1 MKNSALQAPASRFVY
16 VIVIVVALL
25 QGLTLNATSDYLIR
39 SSWQVPGSLVWLPML
54 LALFVP
60 SVFSYLINRFSSAAL
75 WAGLLLTAVLCVWM
89 NFWYLSEA
97 TAGHTRELSSLIP
110 LMVLLFWLILPWF
123 QLRQLSGSWNPDY
136 ALLTEQYVRNTV
148 LGALAGLI
156 GLLVMGMLFL
166 AVYLFRIVN
175 LEFLSDWLN
184 DSLYF
189 WMSFCLGFNISLVF
203 IRTVFT
209 FSTGKIAGYV
219 ARVLLPLLTVIGV
232 IAAGGLLLSVVT
244 GVRVSGLGSFTMIWF
259 VSLNILLLN
268 LVYGN
273 ECVPRFRSW
282 LNGLVLAG
290 VLLLNVFSLLSVY
303 GILVR
308 VNQYSWSIDRLYGFC
323 IALFLAVVVLAYS
336 AALLWKR
343 SGWAGLLGPVNK
355 AGLLILMAIILVIS
369 SPLADFKQITANS
382 ILAGIEKGRIKVTS
396 DIRYTLED
404 LGKRGEAA
412 LAVLNE
418 NPEYSKALT
427 YSSYDQDNRRTLRE
441 VMLTVAGSPALPES
455 WWEGKYDVT
464 RAWFCTESSAGGEC
478 LGFMADADGDGQ
490 DDALVC
496 VSGYS
501 DLSFYC
507 QIWQQ
512 ATEVTDGQPDKQVW
526 EERDYQDIQYA
537 SEEEKQAAWAALK
550 AGHYSLKP
558 KVWMMVVPEPEKGA
572 EPEQAPEVIQ
582 EPATPAPLV
591 IQP

>member
-1 MKNSALQAPASRFVY
+1 MKNSAVQAPASRFIY
-16 VIVIVVALL
+16 FIVIVVALL

-39 SSWQVPGSLVWLPML
+39 SSWQIQGSLVWLPML

-60 SVFSYLINRFSSAAL
+60 SVFSYLISRFSSAAL
-75 WAGLLLTAVLCVWM
+75 WIGLVLTAVLCVWM

-110 LMVLLFWLILPWF
+110 LLVLLFWLILPWL
-123 QLRQLSGSWNPDY
+123 QQRQSSGSWNPDY

-156 GLLVMGMLFL
+156 GLLVMGVLFL

-175 LEFLSDWLN
+175 LTFLSDWLD
-184 DSLYF
+184 DSLYY

-203 IRTVFT
+203 IQSAFS

-219 ARVLLPLLTVIGV
+219 ARVLLPLLTIIGV

-259 VSLNILLLN
+259 VALNIILLN

-273 ECVPRFRSW
+273 ACVPRFRSR
-282 LNGLVLAG
+282 LNGVVLAG
-290 VLLLNVFSLLSVY
+290 VLLLNIFSLSSVY

-308 VNQYSWSIDRLYGFC
+308 VNQYSWSMDRLYGFS

-336 AALLWKR
+336 AVLLWKR
-343 SGWAGLLGPVNK
+343 SRWAVLLGPVNK
-355 AGLLILMAIILVIS
+355 AGLLTLMAVILVIS

-382 ILAGIEKGRIKVTS
+382 ILAGIENGRIKVTS
-396 DIRYTLED
+396 DIRYTLER
-404 LGKRGEAA
+404 LGQRGEAV
-412 LAVLNE
+412 LAVLND
-418 NPEYSKALT
+418 NPEYRKALT

-441 VMLTVAGSPALPES
+441 VMLTVPGSPPLPES
-455 WWEGKYDVT
+455 WWEGKPDVT
-464 RAWFCTESSAGGEC
+464 RSWFCTESSANGEC

-512 ATEVTDGQPDKQVW
+512 TIEVTDGQPDKQVW
-526 EERDYQDIQYA
+526 QECDYQDIQYA
-537 SEEEKQAAWAALK
+537 SEEEKLAAWAALK

-558 KVWMMVVPEPEKGA
+558 KVWMMVTPEP
-572 EPEQAPEVIQ
+572 QVQ
-582 EPATPAPLV
+582 
-591 IQP
+591 

>member
-1 MKNSALQAPASRFVY
+1 MKNSTVPVPASRFVY
-16 VIVIVVALL
+16 FIVIVVALL
-25 QGLTLNATSDYLIR
+25 QGLALNATSDYLIR
-39 SSWQVPGSLVWLPML
+39 SSWQLPGSLVWLPML

-60 SVFSYLINRFSSAAL
+60 TVFSYLINRFSSAAL
-75 WAGLLLTAVLCVWM
+75 WTGLVLTAALCVWM
-89 NFWYLSEA
+89 NYWYLSEA

-110 LMVLLFWLILPWF
+110 LLVLLFWLILPWF
-123 QLRQLSGSWNPDY
+123 QLWQSSGSRNPDY

-156 GLLVMGMLFL
+156 GLLVMGMLHL

-175 LEFLSDWLN
+175 LEFLSGWLD
-184 DSLYF
+184 DSLYY
-189 WMSFCLGFNISLVF
+189 WMSFCLGFNVSLVF
-203 IRTVFT
+203 VRSVFS

-259 VSLNILLLN
+259 VALNIILLN

-282 LNGLVLAG
+282 LSALVLAG
-290 VLLLNVFSLLSVY
+290 VLLLNVFSLSSVY

-308 VNQYSWSIDRLYGFC
+308 VNQYSWSMDRLYGFS

-336 AALLWKR
+336 VALLWKR
-343 SGWAGLLGPVNK
+343 SGWTELLGPVNK
-355 AGLLILMAIILVIS
+355 AGLLALMAVILVIS

-396 DIRYTLED
+396 DIRYTLEG
-404 LGKRGEAA
+404 LGKRGEAV
-412 LAVLNE
+412 LTVLND
-418 NPEYSKALT
+418 NPEYRKALI
-427 YSSYDQDNRRTLRE
+427 YSSYDQDNRRTLQE
-441 VMLTVAGSPALPES
+441 VLLTVPGSPELPES
-455 WWEGKYDVT
+455 WWEGKPDVT
-464 RAWFCTESSAGGEC
+464 RSWFCTETSANGEC

-490 DDALVC
+490 DEAVVC
-496 VSGYS
+496 ITGYS
-501 DLSFYC
+501 DTSLYC

-512 ATEVTDGQPDKQVW
+512 TTEAAEGEPDKLVW
-526 EERDYQDIQYA
+526 TESDYQDIQYA
-537 SEEEKQAAWAALK
+537 SEADQQAAWAALK

-558 KVWMMVVPEPEKGA
+558 KKWMVVTPEP
-572 EPEQAPEVIQ
+572 PVQ
-582 EPATPAPLV
+582 
-591 IQP
+591 